1 MVGLHGNGRF
11 DGGDGK
17 VSNLLQLN
25 DRLFRELDRLEAAE
39 GDELDDEIERAR
51 AIGQMSRTI
60 IDNANTM
67 MRAVQLKQQAS
78 MDVAEA
84 IAVPTM
90 LLGDGRV
97 EAEVMR

>member
-1 MVGLHGNGRF
+1 M
-11 DGGDGK
+11 
-17 VSNLLQLN
+17 SNLLQLN

-39 GDELDDEIERAR
+39 GEELDGEIERAR

-67 MRAVQLKQQAS
+67 MHAVQLKQQAS

-97 EAEVMR
+97 EAEVVQ

>member
-1 MVGLHGNGRF
+1 M
-11 DGGDGK
+11 
-17 VSNLLQLN
+17 SNLLQLN
-25 DRLFRELDRLEAAE
+25 DRHFRALERLEAAE
-39 GDELDDEIERAR
+39 GEELDDEIERAR

-67 MRAVQLKQQAS
+67 MKAVQLKQQAS

-97 EAEVMR
+97 EAEVMQ

>member
-1 MVGLHGNGRF
+1 M
-11 DGGDGK
+11 
-17 VSNLLQLN
+17 SNLIQLN
-25 DRLFRELDRLEAAE
+25 DRLFRELDRLEQAE
-39 GDELDDEIERAR
+39 GDDLDAEIERAK
-51 AIGQMSRTI
+51 AIGQMSRTV

-84 IAVPTM
+84 IAVPTV
-90 LLGDGRV
+90 LLGDGQV

>member
-1 MVGLHGNGRF
+1 M
-11 DGGDGK
+11 
-17 VSNLLQLN
+17 SNLLQLN

-39 GDELDDEIERAR
+39 GDELDDEIERAM

-78 MDVAEA
+78 MDVAECV
-84 IAVPTM
+84 AVPRM
-90 LLGDGRV
+90 LLGEG
-97 EAEVMR
+97 EVSGE

>member
-1 MVGLHGNGRF
+1 M
-11 DGGDGK
+11 
-17 VSNLLQLN
+17 SNLMQLN
-25 DRLFRELDRLEAAE
+25 DRLFRELDRLEQAE
-39 GDELDDEIERAR
+39 GDDLDAEIERAK
-51 AIGQMSRTI
+51 AIGQMSRTV

-67 MRAVQLKQQAS
+67 MKAVQLKQQAS